1 MIIIRTVRNV
11 LAVLWLLVAGSIG
24 SLLLLVGRIFGDN
37 GKWGMLWIKHI
48 FIPPALWILG
58 AKVITTGIENL
69 DLNSSY
75 VFTANHESHLDT
87 PAIYWQYPKL
97 LYFIAKAE
105 LKKAPIIGWFI
116 ALSGML
122 FVDRTNPEKAKKS
135 LAEAAT
141 MIQNGKNII
150 SFPEGSRT
158 KDGSIGRFKKGLF
171 SLAIAAKT
179 DVVPV
184 TIKGARE
191 VWPSGTYRT
200 QSGVIRIHFGKPIR
214 YTQYE
219 ANPVGFAN
227 AVREIIVK
235 TKEKL

>member
-1 MIIIRTVRNV
+1 MIIIRTIRNI
-11 LAVLWLLVAGSIG
+11 LAVIWLLIAGSIG
-24 SLLLLVGRIFGDN
+24 SLLLLIGRLFRDN
-37 GKWGMLWIKHI
+37 GKWGMLWVKYI

-58 AKVITTGIENL
+58 ARVKTTGLENL
-69 DLNSSY
+69 DINKSY

-87 PAIYWQYPKL
+87 PAVYWQYPKL

-105 LKKAPIIGWFI
+105 LKKAPVVGWFI

-122 FVDRTNPEKAKKS
+122 FVDRTNPEKAKQS
-135 LAEAAT
+135 LAEAAR
-141 MIQNGKNII
+141 MIQNGKNIM

-158 KDGSIGRFKKGLF
+158 KDGSIGKFKKGLF

-184 TIKGARE
+184 TIKGARD

-200 QSGVIRIHFGKPIR
+200 QSGTIFIHFGEPVSYAKYEDNPIL
-214 YTQYE
+214 
-219 ANPVGFAN
+219 FAN
-227 AVREIIVK
+227 SVREIIIK